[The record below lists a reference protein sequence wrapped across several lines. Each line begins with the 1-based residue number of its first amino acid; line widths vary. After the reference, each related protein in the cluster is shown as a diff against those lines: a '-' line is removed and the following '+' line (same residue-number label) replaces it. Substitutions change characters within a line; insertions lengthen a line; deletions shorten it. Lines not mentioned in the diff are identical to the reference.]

1 MVEREPGGGGGS
13 AVLDGVTAE
22 PVKRPSSG
30 EVVQT
35 AARIKSRDTL
45 VVIGA
50 MVVLSAV
57 AWAYLVWMPVDGMA
71 RGILAPSHE
80 SMGSMPMDSMSMPM
94 PSDLMDVSGWAT
106 SLPLFLAMWAVMMVA
121 MMFPAV
127 SPVVLLFDRW
137 RRSRERSVATT
148 IAFVAG
154 YLIIWSV
161 AGVLAF
167 TAIVALD
174 LQIDSSTTAFR
185 VGAAVLIVA
194 GLYQL
199 TPLKTAC
206 LTQCRSPL
214 SLIMQHAQLLSEGVR
229 GPLQVGLMHGSW
241 CIGCCWALMA
251 VLVALGV
258 MHLGWMAAVAAVI
271 LAEKVLPGGRATSNL
286 IGGVLLAAGAAV
298 AVTA

>member
-1 MVEREPGGGGGS
+1 M
-13 AVLDGVTAE
+13 LDATEGAAAAQSHRRL
-22 PVKRPSSG
+22 RP
-30 EVVQT
+30 
-35 AARIKSRDTL
+35 ANRDTV

-50 MVVLSAV
+50 MVLLSAL
-57 AWAYLVWMPVDGMA
+57 AWAYLVWMPVEGMA
-71 RGILAPSHE
+71 RGILARGHA
-80 SMGSMPMDSMSMPM
+80 SMNSMTDSMPM

-106 SLPLFLAMWAVMMVA
+106 SLPLFVTMWVVMMVA

-154 YLIIWSV
+154 YLIIW
-161 AGVLAF
+161 GVVGVFVFA
-167 TAIVALD
+167 AIVALD
-174 LQIDSSTTAFR
+174 LQIDSSSTTAFR
-185 VGAAVLIVA
+185 VGGAVLVGA
-194 GLYQL
+194 GIYQL
-199 TPLKTAC
+199 TPLKRVC
-206 LTQCRSPL
+206 LKQCRSPL
-214 SLIMQHAQLLSEGVR
+214 SLIMEHAQLLGEGVR
-229 GPLQVGLMHGSW
+229 GPLQVGLMHGGW

-271 LAEKVLPGGRATSNL
+271 LAEKVLPGERVTSNV
-286 IGGVLLAAGAAV
+286 IGGVLLAAGAVV

>member
-1 MVEREPGGGGGS
+1 
-13 AVLDGVTAE
+13 VLDATQG
-22 PVKRPSSG
+22 
-30 EVVQT
+30 
-35 AARIKSRDTL
+35 AAQPQSHRRLPPLSRDA
-45 VVIGA
+45 VVVVGA
-50 MVVLSAV
+50 MVLLSAL
-57 AWAYLVWMPVDGMA
+57 AWAYLVWMPVEGMA
-71 RGILAPSHE
+71 RGILARGQE
-80 SMGSMPMDSMSMPM
+80 SMDSMGSMPM
-94 PSDLMDVSGWAT
+94 PSDLMDVSGWAA
-106 SLPLFLAMWAVMMVA
+106 SLPLFVTMWVVMMVA

-148 IAFVAG
+148 MAFVAG

-161 AGVLAF
+161 AGVFVF

-174 LQIDSSTTAFR
+174 MQIDHSATAVR
-185 VGAAVLIVA
+185 VGGAVLIGA
-194 GLYQL
+194 GIYQL
-199 TPLKTAC
+199 TPLKTMC

-229 GPLQVGLMHGSW
+229 GPLQVGLMHGGW

-271 LAEKVLPGGRATSNL
+271 LAEKLLPGGQTAPRL
-286 IGGVLLAAGAAV
+286 IGGALLAAGAVV
-298 AVTA
+298 AATA